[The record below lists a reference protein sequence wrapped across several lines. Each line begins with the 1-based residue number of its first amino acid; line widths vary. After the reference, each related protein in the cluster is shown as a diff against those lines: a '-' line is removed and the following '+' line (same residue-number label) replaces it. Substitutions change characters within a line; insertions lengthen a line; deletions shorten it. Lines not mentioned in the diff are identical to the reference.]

1 MRHSRSQAFADAL
14 PAARSGESGNHWSS
28 VADDPN
34 DPHAL
39 AMRASVLRQAWIPEI
54 PNRVGFLLERCK
66 DKRVLDIGCVAH
78 DLARMDAA
86 NWLHGQIAGVAA
98 SCLGVDI
105 HGEGVSE
112 MRRRG
117 FQAIEH
123 DLAQGLG
130 PLDLEKP
137 FDVIVAGEL
146 IEHVESMGMLFDAAA
161 ALLVDGGELIITT
174 PNPWAPHRV
183 RAAQLG
189 IVWENTDHI
198 LFAFPSGIAELASRH
213 GLRLAEATSTV
224 LERNDY
230 AGVRDRIKAL
240 RRRVRG
246 RHWETVGYASLGDA
260 RVARVGALF
269 SGAWI
274 VAKLRQLQRP
284 RRRFLGESFVYV
296 VRPAQTGAQNE

>member
-1 MRHSRSQAFADAL
+1 VRHSRSQAFADAL

-146 IEHVESMGMLFDAAA
+146 IEHVESMGITPTTSCLRSQVESPNWQVDTACVLLRRPLLSLNETTTLVFVTGSRRCAGGCEVAIGKPLDMPRLVTLVWRASAPCLVVLGSSQSCASFSDRDDAFSVSPLFMLFDLRKL
-161 ALLVDGGELIITT
+161 ALRTNSRT
-174 PNPWAPHRV
+174 PQSRV
-183 RAAQLG
+183 RRSFQ
-189 IVWENTDHI
+189 
-198 LFAFPSGIAELASRH
+198 R
-213 GLRLAEATSTV
+213 
-224 LERNDY
+224 
-230 AGVRDRIKAL
+230 GV
-240 RRRVRG
+240 G
-246 RHWETVGYASLGDA
+246 CGD
-260 RVARVGALF
+260 
-269 SGAWI
+269 
-274 VAKLRQLQRP
+274 
-284 RRRFLGESFVYV
+284 
-296 VRPAQTGAQNE
+296 